1 MEDITTYVILYTV
14 RVCEKEVRT
23 TFYVRLLR
31 ILLHEINGIIILF
44 FLPENCLIGTETCWI
59 IKAYYMYF
67 DGRFY
72 EGNLKSV

>member
-1 MEDITTYVILYTV
+1 MILYTV

-23 TFYVRLLR
+23 RFYVRLLR
-31 ILLHEINGIIILF
+31 ILLHEVIGIIILF
-44 FLPENCLIGTETCWI
+44 FLPEDGLIGTEKCWI
-59 IKAYYMYF
+59 VESHCVYF

>member
-1 MEDITTYVILYTV
+1 M

-23 TFYVRLLR
+23 GFYVRLLR

-44 FLPENCLIGTETCWI
+44 FLPEDGLMGTETCWI
-59 IKAYYMYF
+59 IEAYCVNF